1 VVKDWPYYIAKIE
14 AEIRSIKYAR
24 DNGIELI
31 ILRPSMMF
39 GPEDDRFRSTH
50 VILSFLNRKIPVR
63 FNGGISFVD
72 VRDVAKVF
80 KTAMEKGKPGETY
93 LLGSANMSMTQ
104 FFETLEE
111 ISSVPGPKISPPY
124 FLTYTAVCGIDLFN
138 RKLRRKW
145 ESGFD
150 PVRAEMARHFWFIS
164 SEKAKK
170 DLGFNPTDP
179 IKTLQDTVEWIR
191 RNSSQISDHKIPRA
205 KL

>member
-1 VVKDWPYYIAKIE
+1 
-14 AEIRSIKYAR
+14 
-24 DNGIELI
+24 LI

-39 GPEDDRFRSTH
+39 GPGDDRFRSTH
-50 VILSFLNRKIPVR
+50 VILSFLNRKIPVK

-80 KTAMEKGKPGETY
+80 KVAMEKGKPGETY
-93 LLGSANMSMTQ
+93 LLGSANMSMEE
-104 FFETLEE
+104 FFQTLQD
-111 ISSVPGPKISPPY
+111 ISNVPGPKVQLP
-124 FLTYTAVCGIDLFN
+124 FTLTYGIVRGIDLFN
-138 RKLRRKW
+138 RKIRRKW

-170 DLGFNPTDP
+170 HLHFNPIDP
-179 IKTLQDTVEWIR
+179 IRTLKDTIDWTLQ
-191 RNSSQISDHKIPRA
+191 NSHSHPAKPTA